1 MQRTERMTQMS
12 KHLSLVISAPSGAG
26 KTTIIRQCMLRNARL
41 AFSVSTTTRSKREG
55 ETEAVSY
62 YYVKN
67 DDFKTMIKQNGF
79 LEWAEVHE
87 HYYGTSRKELDRIR
101 GEGKI
106 PVFDVDVQG
115 AKNLKASLPDAV
127 LVFIMPPSIKALSDR
142 LVKRNTESHDELKIR
157 LSNAVGEMKEYDHY
171 DYIVIND
178 RVENAVEDIL
188 AIVRSELLVRERM
201 EPLVRNILE
210 EHT

>member
-1 MQRTERMTQMS
+1 MS
-12 KHLSLVISAPSGAG
+12 KHLSLVISAPSGTG
-26 KTTIIRQCMLRNARL
+26 KTTIIRQCMKKNDRL
-41 AFSVSTTTRSKREG
+41 AFSVSTTTRIVREG
-55 ETEAVSY
+55 ETEGVSY
-62 YYVKN
+62 YYVSDN
-67 DDFKTMIKQNGF
+67 DFRTMIEQGGF
-79 LEWAEVHE
+79 LEWAAVHT

-115 AKNLKASLPDAV
+115 AKNLKVSLPDAV
-127 LVFIMPPSIKALSDR
+127 LVFIMPPSVKALSER
-142 LVKRNTESHDELKIR
+142 LVKRNTESREECEIR

-188 AIVRSELLVRERM
+188 AIVRSELLMRERM

-210 EHT
+210 DHS